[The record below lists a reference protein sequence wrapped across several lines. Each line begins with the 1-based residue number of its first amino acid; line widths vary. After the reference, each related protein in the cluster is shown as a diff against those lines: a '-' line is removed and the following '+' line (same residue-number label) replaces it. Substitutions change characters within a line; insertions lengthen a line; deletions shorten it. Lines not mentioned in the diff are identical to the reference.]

1 MHTHDCL
8 LACHVPSPTFLA
20 LSTDAYLSLTLF
32 LFPPSVENALRRAAA
47 VSFFPFVLCVSRCFR
62 LVRETRLAKCRL
74 FSAKGGWR
82 EMVRNLGYL
91 NMRQVQNR
99 GKKNPGT
106 HFLCMIFSGNSSFSY
121 GMRGHG
127 VPEVISLSQFWCART
142 RTVRPSILYTPPHF
156 ESFYVFFLS
165 RSGGQVT

>member
-8 LACHVPSPTFLA
+8 LACFVPSPTFLA

-32 LFPPSVENALRRAAA
+32 PPSVENALRRAAA
-47 VSFFPFVLCVSRCFR
+47 VSFSFPSFFVF
-62 LVRETRLAKCRL
+62 LAVFASYVKRASPKCRL

-106 HFLCMIFSGNSSFSY
+106 HFLCMIFSGNSSFSC

-127 VPEVISLSQFWCART
+127 VPEVISPSYFWCTRT
-142 RTVRPSILYTPPHF
+142 RTVRPPILYTPPHF